1 MKGLARRLVSLARAI
16 MPPERRNWA
25 DAMAH
30 EFEALEADH
39 LGFAL
44 GCFTSAGVAN
54 FQTLGGVSRLIIF
67 PALLG
72 IFAALLGLC
81 HIAFETVRSNGGFDR
96 WEYDYQRDFIALN
109 SSSEISALAS
119 FFLLIFT
126 FLLLVNAAWQLL
138 RALRKPANGPFLAKR
153 LSSALSGVALL
164 PIGTWAC
171 LALASQLLGA
181 ENGLYPILIFI
192 VFSPI
197 ALPFT
202 LVAIMANISHRALF
216 KSALWSALLYAI
228 ASVLWIIFMRDGR
241 AWPSLNQLGV
251 IHFLPMSIMF
261 AVSACGLALIWL
273 DRLGTKEAQ
282 VPPS

>member
-1 MKGLARRLVSLARAI
+1 MKGLARYLLRLARVI

-72 IFAALLGLC
+72 IFAMLFGLC
-81 HIAFETVRSNGGFDR
+81 QTAFETVRSNGGFEK

-109 SSSEISALAS
+109 SSSEVSALAS
-119 FFLLIFT
+119 FFLLIVT
-126 FLLLVNAAWQLL
+126 FLLLGNAAWQLL
-138 RALRKPANGPFLAKR
+138 RALNKPADGPFLAKR

-181 ENGLYPILIFI
+181 ENGLYPILMFI

-202 LVAIMANISHRALF
+202 LVAIMANLSHRALL
-216 KSALWSALLYAI
+216 KSALWSALLYTI
-228 ASVLWIIFMRDGR
+228 ASALWITFTRDGR
-241 AWPSLNQLGV
+241 PWPSLSQLGV
-251 IHFLPMSIMF
+251 VHFLPTSIMF
-261 AVSACGLALIWL
+261 AVSVCGLALMWL
-273 DRLGTKEAQ
+273 ERRGTRE
-282 VPPS
+282 V